1 MSKKTSPLD
10 RARAG
15 FTPRL
20 PGALT
25 QGGVTLVTEDAATPV
40 FAPMVSEEFPKTLGN
55 KLVRVDAG
63 PAGAPAG
70 PMKVAV
76 VLSGGQAPGGHNVI
90 AGLFDALKKA
100 NPASRLYGF
109 TGGPTGIIKNKYI
122 ELTSDLIDAHRNTG
136 GFDLIGSGRGKIEKP
151 EELEACRENLTN
163 LEVQALV
170 VIGGD
175 DSNTNAAFLAEDFLA
190 HGLDIRVIG
199 VPKTIDGDMKN
210 EFIEASFGFDSAS
223 KVFSELIGSICR
235 DALSAKKYWHF
246 IRLMGRSASH
256 VTLEVALETQPNM
269 ALISEEAESKK
280 WTLTDVV
287 GQIAGV
293 VCDRAAAGKSYGVLL
308 IPEGLLEFLADFKDL
323 IAALGG
329 ILGERGKEIEA
340 CPEGPERVAKVLPW
354 LIGEPKVVY
363 ASLPLD
369 AQLVL
374 LTRDSHGNI
383 PVSQLAT
390 EQILIHRVKAE
401 VARREMELKKR
412 EPESKLKFSPLG
424 HFFGYEGRCVQPSNF
439 DANYCYALGYTA
451 FQLLSNGLTGY
462 TVSAR
467 NLAAGV
473 EEWVMGGVPVTWMLN
488 VEKRKGVD
496 KAVIKKSLVD
506 LGGAPFAAF
515 AAGRD
520 GWAVNDDYLFPGPIQ
535 YYGPP
540 EVCDLLTRTLALES
554 AGR

>member
-269 ALISEEAESKK
+269 ALISEEAASRK

-287 GQIAGV
+287 GQIADV
-293 VCDRAAAGKSYGVLL
+293 VCARAAAGKSYGVLL

-323 IAALGG
+323 IAALNG

-340 CPEGPERVAKVLPW
+340 CPEGPERVAKASGC
-354 LIGEPKVVY
+354 LIGEPRFVY
-363 ASLPLD
+363 DSLPLD

-401 VARREMELKKR
+401 VARRETELKKR
-412 EPESKLKFSPLG
+412 KPESKLNFSPLG

-488 VEKRKGVD
+488 VENRKGVD

-506 LGGAPFAAF
+506 LDGAPFAAF

-520 GWAVNDDYLFPGPIQ
+520 EWAINDHYLFPGPIQ